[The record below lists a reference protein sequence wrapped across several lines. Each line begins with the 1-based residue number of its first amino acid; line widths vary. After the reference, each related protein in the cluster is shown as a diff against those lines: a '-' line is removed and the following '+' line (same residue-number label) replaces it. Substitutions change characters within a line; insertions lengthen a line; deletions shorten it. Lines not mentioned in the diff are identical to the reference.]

1 MNGSPSYTAFSF
13 PKLNGSPSRPSVNQT
28 GSGSGFMGFG
38 PTGFTTP
45 MDTVLDRFGR
55 TGAIFPTAP
64 MNGMGAGH
72 VNCSTP
78 NNQYVV
84 QNFSSSCQQQ
94 QQQLQQQLQHRT
106 LPTVIHPP
114 FGRSNSLG
122 RSLPPIPCN
131 NPPSPAPPLVRRRT
145 FEDDDDQRT
154 DWI

>member
-1 MNGSPSYTAFSF
+1 MNGGSPNYTAFSF
-13 PKLNGSPSRPSVNQT
+13 PKLNGSPSRPTINHT

-55 TGAIFPTAP
+55 TGAIFPSAP
-64 MNGMGAGH
+64 MNGSGYA
-72 VNCSTP
+72 NCSSP
-78 NNQYVV
+78 VNHFSA
-84 QNFSSSCQQQ
+84 QNFGGGFVITQPSVPP
-94 QQQLQQQLQHRT
+94 HRT

-122 RSLPPIPCN
+122 RSLPPLPCN

-145 FEDDDDQRT
+145 FDDEDDQRT

>member
-13 PKLNGSPSRPSVNQT
+13 PKLNGSPSRPTINHT

-55 TGAIFPTAP
+55 TGTIFPSAP
-64 MNGMGAGH
+64 VNGMGVGH
-72 VNCSTP
+72 VNCGSP
-78 NNQYVV
+78 NNHFVV
-84 QNFSSSCQQQ
+84 QNFAGMPPQPPP
-94 QQQLQQQLQHRT
+94 HRT

>member
-13 PKLNGSPSRPSVNQT
+13 PKLNGSPSRPTINHT

-64 MNGMGAGH
+64 MNGVGH
-72 VNCSTP
+72 VNCGTP
-78 NNQYVV
+78 NNHFG
-84 QNFSSSCQQQ
+84 NFTGMCGPPP
-94 QQQLQQQLQHRT
+94 HRT